1 MSIFKNNNNDNIIR
15 VIIII
20 MIIIT
25 WGQCFLPNFYYSNI
39 VWFCASA
46 KCISLNMFVS
56 VWYFVF
62 LVYPKFISLFV
73 REILHQLCYNY
84 LMACI
89 EKKDIV
95 RGFLIFYGSVNT
107 CIFVHLTWHCQSTS
121 CQCALL
127 RPVTSLVLTEK
138 LHSF

>member
-1 MSIFKNNNNDNIIR
+1 MSIFKNNNKDNIIR

-20 MIIIT
+20 IIM
-25 WGQCFLPNFYYSNI
+25 WGHFLPNFYYSNI

-62 LVYPKFISLFV
+62 LVYPKFISLFL

-84 LMACI
+84 WWPASK
-89 EKKDIV
+89 KKDIV